1 MAWKQHLCERRQRN
15 HGKLGRQRGQ
25 RSSSCEPR
33 MKSIGAFQERWRE
46 SRRHTDVDGVVI
58 AHLAVINHTQV
69 RQYAAS
75 ACSACRV
82 KAKVEANH
90 WGIFSGGSVR
100 AGSRLHM
107 KRGTRNH
114 QKAASWCAVT
124 NRTRPAALTVTDRRF
139 IQSYS
144 SSKQKILQIWKM
156 LYVGLS
162 V

>member
-1 MAWKQHLCERRQRN
+1 MARKQHLCGRRERN
-15 HGKLGRQRGQ
+15 HSKLGRQRGQ

-33 MKSIGAFQERWRE
+33 MKSIGAFQERWWE
-46 SRRHTDVDGVVI
+46 SGRHTDADGVVI
-58 AHLAVINHTQV
+58 THLAVINHTQV

-75 ACSACRV
+75 ACSACKV

-100 AGSRLHM
+100 AGRRLRM

-114 QKAASWCAVT
+114 QKALSWCAVT
-124 NRTRPAALTVTDRRF
+124 NRTQPTALTVTDRRF

-144 SSKQKILQIWKM
+144 SSKQIILQIWKI
-156 LYVGLS
+156 LGLS